1 MRTYK
6 VLPFS
11 RDLGW
16 WSGVIA
22 PCPLASTLL
31 VEEEMGLIS
40 SIDPI
45 LGCKKC

>member
-16 WSGVIA
+16 CGVIA

-45 LGCKKC
+45 PGCKKC